1 MIQALELHDSL
12 ILRADQNGSVV
23 RLDLQAKV
31 HESWGSPGLDAGEV
45 FFQQARITMTGVTS
59 APFKSFEN
67 ETISGGSLRIG
78 RRIEE
83 NMLPLPVHHTDSPEL
98 ILNLARGSRL
108 SIVAT
113 TIQIELGSTRHDL
126 QP

>member
-23 RLDLQAKV
+23 RLALQAIV
-31 HESWGSPGLDAGEV
+31 HESWGSPGVDAGEV
-45 FFQQARITMTGVTS
+45 FLQQAQMTMTGVTS
-59 APFKSFEN
+59 APFNSFEN

-83 NMLPLPVHHTDSPEL
+83 NLLPLPIHHTDSPEL
-98 ILNLARGSRL
+98 ILNLASGSRL
-108 SIVAT
+108 SIVGT
-113 TIQIELGSTRHDL
+113 TIQIELGSTRQYL
-126 QP
+126 QA